1 MARDGA
7 LTDAKARV
15 LITTLF
21 GNFFYLRRRLE
32 LAFIP
37 LEKRTFTLTF
47 KKNETNQD

>member
-21 GNFFYLRRRLE
+21 GNFFIKGGGLSWP
-32 LAFIP
+32 FIP
-37 LEKRTFTLTF
+37 LEK
-47 KKNETNQD
+47 EPSS

>member
-21 GNFFYLRRRLE
+21 GNFFIKGGGLSWPSFLW
-32 LAFIP
+32 
-37 LEKRTFTLTF
+37 
-47 KKNETNQD
+47 KKEPSP